1 MIFSADL
8 DDAQRSAL
16 IKQAEEQ
23 KGVARDWL
31 NTDFERRLGVIETPM
46 KEPTDGGD
54 TGLTDAQRKA
64 IAAREQTVNAADH
77 WMNLA
82 FASTGE
88 QKTTSARALQGMKFE
103 DNYGTQQ
110 TIEAIDPQVD
120 KVVLTLTNPDGKK
133 TTIERVYADSPA
145 AEQWVSQGNF
155 FYEDPAAAENLVRS
169 LQNPQREGGPAFGP
183 MTTDVQATGR
193 AFAEEVVD
201 VIPYEQ
207 ATVGT
212 GKSAASAPVYFQ
224 ENSKPG
230 NAESEAAATTAA
242 AKAALGAMGVDAS
255 GITQITESASQEF
268 ASALGYNEQE
278 TIRFHI
284 PGITPESLFIPNNQA
299 GINALADL
307 MTMLPGLIKNR
318 EQVTVKDALTRFSN
332 VPRFEDYNGE
342 KFGDEM
348 REQFGVKGTPE
359 KDESTNT
366 GTTGAASSLYN
377 R

>member
-1 MIFSADL
+1 M
-8 DDAQRSAL
+8 
-16 IKQAEEQ
+16 
-23 KGVARDWL
+23 
-31 NTDFERRLGVIETPM
+31 
-46 KEPTDGGD
+46 
-54 TGLTDAQRKA
+54 
-64 IAAREQTVNAADH
+64 
-77 WMNLA
+77 
-82 FASTGE
+82 
-88 QKTTSARALQGMKFE
+88 
-103 DNYGTQQ
+103 
-110 TIEAIDPQVD
+110 
-120 KVVLTLTNPDGKK
+120 TNPDGKK
-133 TTIERVYADSPA
+133 TTIERVYADSPN